1 MKRKF
6 ALIMLCIL
14 TVAALA
20 GCQSKE
26 PEYPALEDPK
36 QPSNVKDATYSGF
49 TGSYDAD
56 KWLFDSSLGLF
67 TIYDKEVYEAGN
79 PDGKCPNINV
89 VISQDYEGPLTS
101 EDMDD
106 LMAEI
111 ENMNVSGFSIE
122 KNEMKTFDGQ
132 PIIYYET
139 KAQLTDDMIDI
150 MIENGSITES
160 DIDAVGGRDAL
171 MAIGE
176 TDQLGIS
183 AIVDGKIV
191 MVTGTYYD
199 NSDDVMEAMKLL
211 LKTGKVS

>member
-1 MKRKF
+1 
-6 ALIMLCIL
+6 
-14 TVAALA
+14 
-20 GCQSKE
+20 
-26 PEYPALEDPK
+26 
-36 QPSNVKDATYSGF
+36 
-49 TGSYDAD
+49 
-56 KWLFDSSLGLF
+56 
-67 TIYDKEVYEAGN
+67 
-79 PDGKCPNINV
+79 
-89 VISQDYEGPLTS
+89 
-101 EDMDD
+101 MDD
-106 LMAEI
+106 LMTEI
-111 ENMNVSGFSIE
+111 KNMNVSGFSIE

-139 KAQLTDDMIDI
+139 KTQLTDDMIDI

>member
-1 MKRKF
+1 M
-6 ALIMLCIL
+6 
-14 TVAALA
+14 
-20 GCQSKE
+20 
-26 PEYPALEDPK
+26 
-36 QPSNVKDATYSGF
+36 
-49 TGSYDAD
+49 
-56 KWLFDSSLGLF
+56 
-67 TIYDKEVYEAGN
+67 
-79 PDGKCPNINV
+79 
-89 VISQDYEGPLTS
+89 ISQDYEGPLTS

-106 LMAEI
+106 LMTEI
-111 ENMNVSGFSIE
+111 KNMNVSGFSIE

-171 MAIGE
+171 MVIGE

>member
-1 MKRKF
+1 MYDMNSTTIVRTAVATVESVF
-6 ALIMLCIL
+6 LIPH
-14 TVAALA
+14 LA
-20 GCQSKE
+20 SIE
-26 PEYPALEDPK
+26 A
-36 QPSNVKDATYSGF
+36 V
-49 TGSYDAD
+49 SYTH
-56 KWLFDSSLGLF
+56 L
-67 TIYDKEVYEAGN
+67 
-79 PDGKCPNINV
+79 
-89 VISQDYEGPLTS
+89 
-101 EDMDD
+101 
-106 LMAEI
+106 
-111 ENMNVSGFSIE
+111 VSGFSIE

-176 TDQLGIS
+176 TDQIGIS

>member
-1 MKRKF
+1 M
-6 ALIMLCIL
+6 
-14 TVAALA
+14 
-20 GCQSKE
+20 
-26 PEYPALEDPK
+26 
-36 QPSNVKDATYSGF
+36 
-49 TGSYDAD
+49 
-56 KWLFDSSLGLF
+56 
-67 TIYDKEVYEAGN
+67 
-79 PDGKCPNINV
+79 
-89 VISQDYEGPLTS
+89 
-101 EDMDD
+101 
-106 LMAEI
+106 
-111 ENMNVSGFSIE
+111 VSGFSIE
-122 KNEMKTFDGQ
+122 KIEMKPFDGQ

-171 MAIGE
+171 MVIGE